1 MGKYNLYWLQYN
13 NYYNRQIKKYDTLQE
28 YLDNTEVVGIL
39 NNTNFVPNDGLT
51 TEQKFNNT
59 TDLEPDYLIAEDP
72 VSHQISRWF
81 VIERIRLRDGQYG
94 YALRRDVITDNL
106 DSVIGAPMYIEKA
119 TVSDID
125 DPAIYNSENLQLNQI
140 KTNEELITD
149 ESQVPWIVGY
159 IPRNATTEG
168 VSVSSKLR
176 TTDAYSFTVNGINN
190 WEHYNK
196 TYKTN
201 VRASTVLRVSLRR
214 ASGFEWVYNGLQYV
228 FSEDTETYKAM
239 TDTVSQYSRLPD
251 NYQDT
256 YYFSEGYGT
265 GFSKFVN
272 PDIYFLKNI
281 RNQSYYNIFN
291 SFIAGKYTPIDEDE
305 LFGLNGKLIKDTSTN
320 KIYRVRLE
328 TESEN
333 INYAFQ
339 EGDDPIVYLNANM
352 STTGF
357 ELLAKNNIYQSWTYT
372 WQANSTK
379 VYLDEVANE
388 LTLTF
393 GLDRMHLKDEPYDMF
408 CIPAGKILIKKNNLE
423 VGYMS
428 NTEAAYRIAQEL
440 AAKFGQENLY
450 DIQLVPYCPVRDFL
464 DPILFNTI
472 NIGGAKYE
480 SIYEVVNDVNTEV
493 SCLIWCTEARFSFN
507 ISQTV
512 DFERKNVLEKKV
524 ASLANKYRLCAPNY
538 TAAFDFDP
546 QMNKGV
552 YGFTIDCQYKP
563 LSPYIHLCPM
573 FNEGGLYGKDFNDAR
588 GITCGGDF
596 SMSRITDAW
605 VSYVN
610 QNKNYDEIFNRQ
622 IENLDTRQDI
632 ERIQQIS
639 GAITGAL
646 SAAGTGALLGSAAGP
661 WGAAAGAAVSGGA
674 SLGGGIADYALS
686 EQLRDEAKDY
696 TIDMY
701 NLRMGNIKALPYT
714 LTKTNTFN
722 PNNKIFPFYEFYTC
736 TDIERQAI
744 KDKLKYNGMTIG
756 RIGTIAEFLQPEPS
770 YIKGQLIRLENVGD
784 FHIVN
789 SLAGELNKGVF
800 I

>member
-1 MGKYNLYWLQYN
+1 MAKQTLYLLKYN
-13 NYYNRQIKKYDTLQE
+13 NYYNRIIKKYETIQE
-28 YLDNTEVVGIL
+28 YLDNEEVLKYYTDINFISNDNINTEQIL
-39 NNTNFVPNDGLT
+39 NYDDELP
-51 TEQKFNNT
+51 
-59 TDLEPDYLIAEDP
+59 EPDYMLVASED
-72 VSHQISRWF
+72 SFTRWF
-81 VIERIRLRDGQYG
+81 IIEQIKHRNGQYRFI
-94 YALRRDVITDNL
+94 LRRDIVADNL
-106 DSVIGAPMYIEKA
+106 DSIIEAPMYIEKA
-119 TVSDID
+119 TISDID
-125 DPAIYNSENLQLNQI
+125 DPAIYNPESLQLNQI
-140 KTNEELITD
+140 KTNEALIKD

-159 IPRNATTEG
+159 IPRNTKTEG
-168 VSVSSKLR
+168 ITVNSTLR
-176 TTDAYSFTVNGINN
+176 TTNAYSFTVNGIAN

-201 VRASTVLRVSLRR
+201 VKASTALRVSVKRP
-214 ASGFEWVYNGLQYV
+214 SGFEYVYSGFQYV
-228 FSEDTETYKAM
+228 FSEDTETYKLM

-256 YYFSEGYGT
+256 YYFNTDS
-265 GFSKFVN
+265 FQLSKFAD
-272 PDIYFLKNI
+272 PDNNFLKNI

-333 INYAFQ
+333 INYEFQ

-357 ELLAKNNIYQSWTYT
+357 ELLAKNNIYQSWTYI

-379 VYLDEVANE
+379 VFLDEVANE

-393 GLDRMHLKDEPYDMF
+393 GADRSHLNDEPYDMF
-408 CIPAGKILIKKNNLE
+408 CIPAGEILIKKSSIE
-423 VGYMS
+423 TGYTS
-428 NTEAAYRIAQEL
+428 NAEAAYRIAQEIAIKL
-440 AAKFGQENLY
+440 GQENLY

-464 DPILFNTI
+464 DPLLFNSI

-480 SIYEVVNDVNTEV
+480 SIYEVVNETPTEV

-524 ASLANKYRLCAPNY
+524 ASLTNKYRLCAPNY

-552 YGFTIDCQYKP
+552 YGFNVDCQYKP

-573 FNEGGLYGKDFNDAR
+573 FNEGGLYGNDFNDAR

-596 SMSRITDAW
+596 SISRVTDAW
-605 VSYVN
+605 ISYIN

-622 IENLDTRQDI
+622 IENLDTRQEV
-632 ERIQQIS
+632 ERVQQI
-639 GAITGAL
+639 GNILTGAASTAVMGGML
-646 SAAGTGALLGSAAGP
+646 GGALGP
-661 WGAAAGAAVSGGA
+661 AGAAAGAAIGGGF
-674 SLGGGIADYALS
+674 SLGGGIADYQLS

-701 NLRMGNIKALPYT
+701 NLNMGNIRALPYT

-736 TDIERQAI
+736 TDIERDAI
-744 KDKLKYNGMTIG
+744 KNKLKYNGMSIG
-756 RIGTIAEFLQPEPS
+756 RIGTIVEFLQPEPS
-770 YIKGQLIRLENVGD
+770 YIKGQLIRLNVGD
-784 FHIVN
+784 FHETNAI
-789 SLAGELNKGVF
+789 SGELNKGVF

>member
-1 MGKYNLYWLQYN
+1 MAKQTLYLLKYN
-13 NYYNRQIKKYDTLQE
+13 NYYNRIIKKYETVQE
-28 YLDNTEVVGIL
+28 YLDNEELLEFYNDINFISNDNINTEQIL
-39 NNTNFVPNDGLT
+39 NYNDEL
-51 TEQKFNNT
+51 Q
-59 TDLEPDYLIAEDP
+59 EPDYMLVVGEN
-72 VSHQISRWF
+72 SFTRWF
-81 VIERIRLRDGQYG
+81 ITERIKNRNGQYRFI
-94 YALRRDVITDNL
+94 LRRDIVADNL
-106 DSVIGAPMYIEKA
+106 DSIIEAPMYIEKA
-119 TVSDID
+119 TISDIN

-140 KTNEELITD
+140 KTNERLITD

-159 IPRNATTEG
+159 IPRNAKTEG
-168 VSVSSKLR
+168 VTITSRLR
-176 TTDAYSFTVNGINN
+176 TTDAYSFTVNGISN

-201 VRASTVLRVSLRR
+201 VRASTALRVSVKRP
-214 ASGFEWVYNGLQYV
+214 SGFEWVYNGFQYV
-228 FSEDTETYKAM
+228 FSEGTETYKAM

-251 NYQDT
+251 NYKNT
-256 YYFSEGYGT
+256 YYFNTNSSQLHR
-265 GFSKFVN
+265 FAD
-272 PDIYFLKNI
+272 PDRTFLQSI

-291 SFIAGKYTPIDEDE
+291 SFIAGKYEPIDEDE

-352 STTGF
+352 STAGF
-357 ELLAKNNIYQSWTYT
+357 ELLAKNDIYQSWTYI
-372 WQANSTK
+372 WQSNSTK

-388 LTLTF
+388 LKLTF

-408 CIPAGKILIKKNNLE
+408 CIPAGNMLIKKNNLDM
-423 VGYMS
+423 GYMS

-440 AAKFGQENLY
+440 AIQLGQENLY
-450 DIQLVPYCPVRDFL
+450 DIQLLPYCPVRDFL
-464 DPILFNTI
+464 DPLLFNSI

-512 DFERKNVLEKKV
+512 DFERKTILEKKV
-524 ASLANKYRLCAPNY
+524 TSLTDKYRLCAPNY
-538 TAAFDFDP
+538 SAAFDFDP
-546 QMNKGV
+546 QMNNGV
-552 YGFTIDCQYKP
+552 YGFTVDCQYKP

-573 FNEGGLYGKDFNDAR
+573 FNEGGLYGNDFNDAR

-596 SMSRITDAW
+596 SMSRVTDAW
-605 VSYVN
+605 ISYIN

-632 ERIQQIS
+632 ERIQQLS
-639 GAITGAL
+639 SVITGAL
-646 SAAGTGALLGSAAGP
+646 SATGTGAMVGSIGGVAGV
-661 WGAAAGAAVSGGA
+661 AAGAIIGGGL
-674 SLGGGIADYALS
+674 SLGGGIADYQLS

-701 NLRMGNIKALPYT
+701 NLSMGNIKALPYT

-722 PNNKIFPFYEFYTC
+722 PNNKVFPFYEYYTC
-736 TDIERQAI
+736 TDIEREAVRN
-744 KDKLKYNGMTIG
+744 KLKYNGMSIG
-756 RIGTIAEFLQPEPS
+756 RIGTILEFLQNEPS
-770 YIKGQLIRLENVGD
+770 YIKGQLIRLNVGD
-784 FHIVN
+784 FHETNTI
-789 SLAGELNKGVF
+789 AGELNKGVF